1 MESCDI
7 LFYRFSIFNRK
18 SDYFVSF
25 GFLFLLLISVGF
37 VELTVD
43 KPERILLDFLSKPF
57 APLDG
62 ASEECLKDSSVYLK
76 ELNRYT
82 PWALQSEY
90 NLLNSFLFITNFIF
104 YFETYFY
111 FIFY

>member
-18 SDYFVSF
+18 SDCFISF

-37 VELTVD
+37 AELTVD

-90 NLLNSFLFITNFIF
+90 NLLNSFLLQILFFILK
-104 YFETYFY
+104 YSYSY
-111 FIFY
+111 

>member
-7 LFYRFSIFNRK
+7 LFYRFPIFNRK
-18 SDYFVSF
+18 SDCFISF

-37 VELTVD
+37 TELTVD

-90 NLLNSFLFITNFIF
+90 NLLNSFLLQILFFILK
-104 YFETYFY
+104 YSYSY
-111 FIFY
+111 